1 MAAERMV
8 KIVTE
13 TISSMSVNPVCFV
26 RVSVS
31 FIFPPCCQDLSAKG
45 ANCRPAG
52 GRRE

>member
-26 RVSVS
+26 CVGAGS
-31 FIFPPCCQDLSAKG
+31 FSTMLSRFTGKRGALPPSPCV
-45 ANCRPAG
+45 
-52 GRRE
+52 RRE